1 MRNMKGSVGIYL
13 FIIDTLIRLN
23 SRLGML
29 LFLNFCKALNKME
42 YKRTRNQQRQSFDF
56 HNTNGRKT
64 NRSIIIQHLFP

>member
-29 LFLNFCKALNKME
+29 LFLNFCKALNGVQTYQKPTE
-42 YKRTRNQQRQSFDF
+42 FQLS
-56 HNTNGRKT
+56 
-64 NRSIIIQHLFP
+64 